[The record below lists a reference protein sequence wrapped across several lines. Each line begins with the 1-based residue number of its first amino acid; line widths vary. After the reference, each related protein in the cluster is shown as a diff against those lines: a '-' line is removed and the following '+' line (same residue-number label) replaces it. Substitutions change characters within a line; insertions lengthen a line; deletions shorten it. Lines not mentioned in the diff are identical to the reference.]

1 MKLPPAA
8 PMEKRALRTVQRG
21 CCELEERIGNAFE
34 DGALKSDTTALR
46 TGRRDEDES
55 PKDAHA
61 FDRKRCC

>member
-34 DGALKSDTTALR
+34 DGAAEIGYDGFAN
-46 TGRRDEDES
+46 
-55 PKDAHA
+55 
-61 FDRKRCC
+61 RKER